1 MAKDSPFEVRQFE
14 PPQPQAM
21 AKLMAVAFVVLLG
34 IFLVSQSFYQVEPE
48 EVGVVL
54 RLGRYVGDNA
64 QPGLHFRLPFVDK
77 VYKVPIQRQL
87 TEEFGFRTPGLA
99 VLPEVARQNPEDESS
114 MLTGDL
120 NAAVV
125 DWVVQYRIVDP
136 YKYLFRVRNV
146 ELTFRDMS
154 EAVMREM
161 VGDRSVNEVI
171 TVGRQEITIGA
182 KTNLQALCELYETG
196 IQVDQVVLQD
206 ASPPDPV
213 KPAFNEVNQAEQEKV
228 RLISE
233 AQSEYNKVVPRARG
247 EAQQT
252 VLAAEGYAL
261 ERVNRA
267 RGEAARFSSVYEEY
281 RKAPEVTRQRIYLET
296 LNTILPKVGKKVVVD
311 ENARGVLPL
320 LNLGGQTLQPV
331 RPPAAQGGG
340 GTP

>member
-1 MAKDSPFEVRQFE
+1 MAKDKPFEGRQFE
-14 PPQPQAM
+14 PPQAQAM
-21 AKLMAVAFVVLLG
+21 AKLLALAFIVLLAV
-34 IFLVSQSFYQVEPE
+34 FVSSQSFYQVEPE

-64 QPGLHFRLPFVDK
+64 QPGLHFRIPFVDQ

-87 TEEFGFRTPGLA
+87 TEEFGFRTPGLP
-99 VLPEVARQNPEDESS
+99 VPPEVARQDPEDESS

-125 DWVVQYRIVDP
+125 DWVVQYKIVDP

-161 VGDRSVNEVI
+161 VGDRTVNEVI
-171 TVGRQEITIGA
+171 TVGRQEITIAA
-182 KTNLQALCELYETG
+182 KNKLQDLCDLYETG

-206 ASPPDPV
+206 VTPPEPV
-213 KPAFNEVNQAEQEKV
+213 KPAFNEVNQAEQQKV
-228 RLISE
+228 KLISE

-247 EAQQT
+247 EAEQT

-267 RGEAARFSSVYEEY
+267 QGEAARFSSVYEQY
-281 RKAPEVTRQRIYLET
+281 KKAPEVTRRRMYLET
-296 LNTILPKVGKKVVVD
+296 MNTVLPKVGKKIVVD
-311 ENARGVLPL
+311 GDVRGILPL
-320 LNLGGQTLQPV
+320 LDLGGRTV
-331 RPPAAQGGG
+331 RPPSPPPPSEGGE
-340 GTP
+340 P